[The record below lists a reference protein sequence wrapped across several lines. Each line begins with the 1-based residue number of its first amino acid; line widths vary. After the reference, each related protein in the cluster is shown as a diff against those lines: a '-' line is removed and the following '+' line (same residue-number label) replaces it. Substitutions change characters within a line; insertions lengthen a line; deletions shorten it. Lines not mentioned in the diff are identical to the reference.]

1 MKSKHLENR
10 VLSKY
15 KDGQSSIKIHEDLHG
30 SVGLS
35 TVERWCKMIRDTG
48 KITLFKSTGRLRTAA
63 NIRKVKHRY
72 DRLQV
77 FSCRKI
83 AGDLRISRTS
93 AQRIFKD
100 HRKLKFYRIKVQP
113 KISEAKR
120 LKFANWIRTN
130 FRKEGT
136 LRFLFSDEKMF
147 DIDGVYNS
155 QNERIWAPSRADADA
170 KGAIKQIQKFSKI
183 VMVWLGACSKGVSPL
198 LIFEEGTVD
207 HERYFQW
214 YSNLETTC
222 LATTGRF
229 NKMEEGRVFPKKLK
243 IDVGLIY
250 HVSLIKT
257 IDLQI
262 ALI

>member
-1 MKSKHLENR
+1 MKSKDLQNL

-15 KDGQSSIKIHEDLHG
+15 KDGQSCIKIHEDLHG

-48 KITLFKSTGRLRTAA
+48 KITLFKSAGRLRTVRTAA
-63 NIRKVKHRY
+63 NIQKVKHRH

-77 FSCRKI
+77 FSYHKI
-83 AGDLRISRTS
+83 ARDLRISRIS
-93 AQRIFKD
+93 AQRILKD
-100 HRKLKFYRIKVQP
+100 DLKLKSYRIKVQP
-113 KISEAKR
+113 KISEDQKAKR

-130 FRKEGT
+130 FRKEDT

-170 KGAIKQIQKFSKI
+170 KGGIKQIQKFPKN

-198 LIFEEGTVD
+198 VIFEEGTVD
-207 HERYFQW
+207 HERYIQEVLPVVPKSGNDMFGDNWTFQQDGKPA
-214 YSNLETTC
+214 YS
-222 LATTGRF
+222 
-229 NKMEEGRVFPKKLK
+229 PKN
-243 IDVGLIY
+243 
-250 HVSLIKT
+250 
-257 IDLQI
+257 
-262 ALI
+262 